1 MAGPNKT
8 GAALGSEQ
16 SLATDPFADAT
27 LSASAGTGKTHVL
40 TSRVFRLL
48 LNGAAPESILCLTF
62 TKAGAAAMAE
72 RIGTRLARWVRLSN
86 AELGRELG
94 ELGEDIGPATR
105 ERARQLFARVLDAPG
120 GIRIQTIHAF
130 AQSLLAAF
138 PAEAG
143 VTPGFK
149 PIEGRAAD
157 ELVHRTLSDLM
168 ANAEASGNEALIG
181 DVQALSRR
189 LGERDAISYL
199 RLCASRE
206 EDMTKFDAATIER
219 ALRVRM
225 GAPDCDIDAYL
236 ADHCSDDKFDCALLH
251 AIADANRGWGGS
263 YGQSHW
269 EAISQWLQLEP
280 AARSRSLDLLRYVV
294 FKKSHEA
301 RLVSKGQ
308 LKIDPDYQSKSDQL
322 ADTISEL
329 LSIQSACAL
338 AADMAAGLRAG
349 QAFAAAY
356 ARAKRA
362 AGVADFND
370 LIGWARDLLE
380 QDGMGDWVRF
390 KLDRRIDHLLVDEA
404 QDTNADQW
412 AIIGALVED
421 FYSGASDGEERW
433 RTLLMVGD
441 FKQAIYGFQG
451 TNPREFE
458 RMRALFKD
466 KADEFRAAEEAADDG
481 VRQSRDFHDLSMSAS
496 FRSAQG
502 VLDAVDAMIAVTGWE
517 AMGLPRAPEPH
528 RSAARN
534 AAFAATV
541 ELWAPFAL
549 ASGNDLAADDDDEE
563 GWIDLRERRYAER
576 IAEQV
581 SQWINYG
588 ERLDSTGA
596 AIKPGDI
603 LILVR
608 SRKEL
613 ASLIVAR
620 LFEAGVPV
628 AGIDRL
634 HLHEPLAVQ
643 DLLAAMSFAV
653 QPLDDLNLANL
664 LVSPLL
670 GWSQEELLDL
680 AASRKGR
687 LWPALRDRAPG
698 NPRAAEARDVLLQL
712 LNMADYTTPA
722 RFLETILSGPI
733 GGRRKLT
740 KRLSMA
746 ARDPIDEL
754 MSSALQFERDDIP
767 SLERFLAWFR
777 RGDVEIARDASA
789 PANEVRVMTVHGAKG
804 LEAPVVIIADAH
816 ADPAKLGQLG
826 PIEAD
831 LDGARVPV
839 VRPRKDELVEPFAGI
854 IADHQ
859 LASLEEHWRLLYV
872 GLTRAIDR
880 LVVAGLLPANGKL
893 PLASWHSKM
902 GEALERLGASEERHS
917 LWGSVQRYSS
927 VGKSPAKASGK
938 PAAAAALPAVE
949 IPSWAKRPAPK
960 EERPPRPLAPS
971 AIAKDDVAAPPP
983 SIAQREAAQRG
994 IWIHAL
1000 LERLVE
1006 VVPEQRHA
1014 AAQRWLEQSAGVGDG
1029 AQRSEIADQVCGILS
1044 DPRYSSLFGVGS
1056 LGEAPLA
1063 ATLADGQVIAGTV
1076 DRLLVETDRISV
1088 IDFKTGRV
1096 PRDAGDIPSAHRAQ
1110 MAAYAAALALIF
1122 PGRAVRSALLY
1133 TSGPRLFELEA

>member
-94 ELGEDIGPATR
+94 ELGEDIGPTTR

-168 ANAEASGNEALIG
+168 ANAESSGNEALIG

-219 ALRVRM
+219 DLRVRM
-225 GAPDCDIDAYL
+225 GAPDCDVDAYL
-236 ADHCSDDKFDCALLH
+236 ADHCSDDRFDCALLH
-251 AIADANRGWGGS
+251 AIADANRGWAAKSGLGHVAAIEEWLALS
-263 YGQSHW
+263 APERARNIDLIRKVVLTGDNAPRKAQGQSKH
-269 EAISQWLQLEP
+269 
-280 AARSRSLDLLRYVV
+280 
-294 FKKSHEA
+294 
-301 RLVSKGQ
+301 
-308 LKIDPDYQSKSDQL
+308 DPDYQDKSDQL
-322 ADTISEL
+322 ATSILGL
-329 LSIQSACAL
+329 LAIQSACAL

-466 KADEFRAAEEAADDG
+466 KADEFRAAEEAADGG

-534 AAFAATV
+534 EAFAATV

-549 ASGNDLAADDDDEE
+549 ASSNDLAAADDDEE

-576 IAEQV
+576 IAEQI
-581 SQWINYG
+581 SQWINSG

-596 AIKPGDI
+596 PIKPGDI

-712 LNMADYTTPA
+712 LNTADYTTAA

-740 KRLSMA
+740 QRLSMA

-880 LVVAGLLPANGKL
+880 LVVVGLLPASGKL

-902 GEALERLGASEERHS
+902 GEALERLGASEESHS
-917 LWGSVQRYSS
+917 LWGSVQRYAS
-927 VGKSPAKASGK
+927 VGKSPAKAGQK
-938 PAAAAALPAVE
+938 PAAAAALSAVE
-949 IPSWAKRPAPK
+949 IPSWANRPAPK

-1006 VVPEQRHA
+1006 VVPEQRHS
-1014 AAQRWLEQSAGVGDG
+1014 AAQCWLGQSAGVGDG

-1076 DRLLVETDRISV
+1076 DRLLVEGTRVSV

-1096 PRDAGDIPSAHRAQ
+1096 PRDDSAIPSAHRAQ

-1122 PGRAVRSALLY
+1122 PGRSVRSALLY

>member
-1 MAGPNKT
+1 MAGARKT
-8 GAALGSEQ
+8 PTGLGTEQ
-16 SLATDPFADAT
+16 ALATDPFADAA

-86 AELGRELG
+86 PDLGRELD
-94 ELGEDIGPATR
+94 ELGEDSGPETR

-157 ELVHRTLSDLM
+157 ELAHRTLADLM
-168 ANAEASGNEALIG
+168 ADAEAGGNEPLIG

-189 LGERDAISYL
+189 LGEREAVKYL
-199 RLCASRE
+199 RLCAGRE
-206 EDMTKFDAATIER
+206 EEMRKIDPGTIGRE
-219 ALRVRM
+219 LRTMM
-225 GAPDCDIDAYL
+225 GAPDCDVDQFL
-236 ADHCSDDKFDCALLH
+236 ADHCSDDKFDCALLR
-251 AIADANRGWGGS
+251 AIADANSNWSGKTGQEYVAIIDDWLRMLPHDRAQSLGRLKSIVLTDKGG
-263 YGQSHW
+263 
-269 EAISQWLQLEP
+269 
-280 AARSRSLDLLRYVV
+280 ARKVTS
-294 FKKSHEA
+294 
-301 RLVSKGQ
+301 GQ
-308 LKIDPDYQSKSDQL
+308 LKSDPEYQAYSDRL
-322 ADTISEL
+322 ATSILQL
-329 LSIQSACAL
+329 LSIQNSCAL

-370 LIGWARDLLE
+370 LIGWARDLLKQE
-380 QDGMGDWVRF
+380 GMGDWVRF

-412 AIIGALVED
+412 AIISALVDD
-421 FYSGASDGEERW
+421 FYSGTSEGEARW

-451 TNPREFE
+451 TDPREFE
-458 RMRALFKD
+458 KVRAMFKAR
-466 KADEFRAAEEAADDG
+466 ADALRAAEDESDDG
-481 VRQSRDFHDLSMSAS
+481 VRLARDFHDLSMATS

-502 VLDAVDAMIAVTGWE
+502 LLDAVDAMIAVVGWE
-517 AMGLPRAPEPH
+517 AMGLPRAPERH

-549 ASGNDLAADDDDEE
+549 ASGNDLAANDDDEE
-563 GWIDLRERRYAER
+563 GWIDLVERRYAER

-581 SQWINYG
+581 SEWINSG

-596 AIKPGDI
+596 PIKPGDI

-608 SRKEL
+608 RRKEL

-670 GWSQEELLDL
+670 GWSQDDLLAL
-680 AASRKGR
+680 AAGR
-687 LWPALRDRAPG
+687 AGRMWPALRRSAERDPK
-698 NPRAAEARDVLLQL
+698 AAEARAVLLQL

-722 RFLETILSGPI
+722 RFLETVLSGPI
-733 GGRRKLT
+733 GGRRKLAQ
-740 KRLSMA
+740 RLSMA
-746 ARDPIDEL
+746 SRDPIDEL

-804 LEAPVVIIADAH
+804 LEAPIVIIADAH
-816 ADPAKLGQLG
+816 ADPARVGRPD
-826 PIEAD
+826 PIDAPFD
-831 LDGARVPV
+831 NARLPV
-839 VRPRKDELVEPFAGI
+839 IRPRKEEQVPPFTEVIAAGQR
-854 IADHQ
+854 A
-859 LASLEEHWRLLYV
+859 ALEEHWRLLYV
-872 GLTRAIDR
+872 ALTRAIDR
-880 LVVAGLLPANGKL
+880 LVVAGLQPKSGKL
-893 PLASWHSKM
+893 PPNSWHGAM
-902 GEALERLGASEERHS
+902 GEAFDRLEAREEQHP
-917 LWGSVQRYSS
+917 LWGSVRRFSTIGS
-927 VGKSPAKASGK
+927 ASPKART
-938 PAAAAALPAVE
+938 AAIEPAALPIA
-949 IPSWAKRPAPK
+949 IPDWARRAAPK

-971 AIAKDDVAAPPP
+971 AIAKDDVAAAPPGP
-983 SIAQREAAQRG
+983 AQREAAQRG

-1000 LERLVE
+1000 LERLVD
-1006 VVPEQRHA
+1006 VAPDQRRA
-1014 AAQRWLEQSAGVGDG
+1014 AAERWLERSAGVSEAAQRTTITA
-1029 AQRSEIADQVCGILS
+1029 QVCAILANP
-1044 DPRYSSLFGVGS
+1044 DYSALFGPGS

-1063 ATLADGQVIAGTV
+1063 ATLPDGRVIAGTV
-1076 DRLLVETDRISV
+1076 DRLLVEDDRVSV

-1096 PRDAGDIPSAHRAQ
+1096 PPSAAEIPTAHRAQ
-1110 MAAYAAALALIF
+1110 MEAYAAALALIF

-1133 TSGPRLFELEA
+1133 TAGPSLFELGA